1 MPRPHIGTI
10 LVVDDQEGVRILIR
24 RQLGEYGHTV
34 LEASDG
40 AEALHLL
47 RRRNGKVGLVLSDVV
62 MPGMNGTELAAV
74 ICNEFP
80 GVPVVL
86 MSAYAPAGL
95 TRVGFQGAI
104 VPVLRKP
111 FEESQLK
118 ELVEVAL
125 EMPGRATRS
134 VRPTTAV

>member
-1 MPRPHIGTI
+1 MPRAHAGTI

-24 RQLGEYGHTV
+24 RQLAEYGHTV

-40 AEALHLL
+40 AEAIHLL
-47 RRRNGKVGLVLSDVV
+47 RRRNGKVDLVLSDVV

-74 ICNEFP
+74 ICSEFP
-80 GVPVVL
+80 ELPVVL

-104 VPVLRKP
+104 VPVLQKP
-111 FEESQLK
+111 FDEAQLA

-125 EMPGRATRS
+125 EMPAKAGRGS
-134 VRPTTAV
+134 RPTTAV